1 MLKNKLC
8 LLLALCL
15 LASGAAAAE
24 SVNIISDEMIQ
35 TETVN
40 YSKTA
45 VVEAGEYT
53 RDYNASATEYYPYTF
68 ELAAEIDNASFLKY
82 HVARSQK
89 VKEGDILATFTL
101 EVDEAA
107 TESAR
112 LSLKRAQESYQN
124 NSEKKRRLP
133 KCSGSRRPS
142 AMPTSAS

>member
-24 SVNIISDEMIQ
+24 SVNIISNEMIQ

-89 VKEGDILATFTL
+89 VGNGSTHTTGTDYADLTHILTLSFPNITNGTTIIIAVGDVNATWNYG
-101 EVDEAA
+101 EI
-107 TESAR
+107 
-112 LSLKRAQESYQN
+112 
-124 NSEKKRRLP
+124 
-133 KCSGSRRPS
+133 
-142 AMPTSAS
+142 